1 MTNTKFNISV
11 DDIAEAL
18 KNGATPDDIADSLSK
33 ALNAALERNKE
44 EDAKKKKQEKIADME
59 FILGAI
65 IEFIDRWYKTAENAE
80 LINSFIKEANDAETW
95 VNTIDDEIVPA
106 FQSVSKF
113 NELLEKFNKPGTI
126 YPLTNKEIDIAI
138 RDADSAK
145 PTTPHTVATNVNNRV
160 DKLKKPTSDQIIQNF
175 LNKMGL

>member
-33 ALNAALERNKE
+33 ALNDAMERNKK

-80 LINSFIKEANDAETW
+80 VIDSFIEEMNDAETW
-95 VNTIDDEIVPA
+95 VNAIDDEVVPA
-106 FQSVSKF
+106 LESLSKL
-113 NELLEKFNKPGTI
+113 NELVEQFNALGAKD
-126 YPLTNKEIDIAI
+126 LFASKEIDRTI
-138 RDADSAK
+138 RNADSAK
-145 PTTPHTVATNVNNRV
+145 IKPTPHTIGTNINDNIE
-160 DKLKKPTSDQIIQNF
+160 LKVPTDEQVIQNF
-175 LNKMGL
+175 LKKMGL